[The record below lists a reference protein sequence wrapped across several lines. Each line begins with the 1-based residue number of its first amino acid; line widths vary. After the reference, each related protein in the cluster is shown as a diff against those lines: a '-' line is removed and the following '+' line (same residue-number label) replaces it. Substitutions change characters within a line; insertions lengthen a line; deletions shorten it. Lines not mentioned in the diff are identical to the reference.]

1 MLFLPGQA
9 WTEGSTQVQ
18 CVIMYL
24 PYSLEPITRLHVSWN
39 EQEYEHSS
47 SRLLLYVVPAYIEIY
62 QYNFFRKYI
71 FWVWIEMIIIR
82 PMVRSHLAF
91 IFPFLSVGDIVNFN
105 VSFRHGKCQVV
116 FYVNGF

>member
-1 MLFLPGQA
+1 
-9 WTEGSTQVQ
+9 
-18 CVIMYL
+18 MYL
-24 PYSLEPITRLHVSWN
+24 GN